1 MKSTLKELKYA
12 KTEILDDIYCIR
24 QALYELPNGS
34 EASCYLT
41 ALVHRKGDALVSI
54 QHKINQ
60 CEECGGAIPH
70 G

>member
-1 MKSTLKELKYA
+1 MKSTLDDLRYA

-34 EASCYLT
+34 EAACYLA
-41 ALVHRKGDALVSI
+41 ALLHRKGDALVAI
-54 QHKINQ
+54 KNQINQ
-60 CEECGGAIPH
+60 CEECGGSIPH